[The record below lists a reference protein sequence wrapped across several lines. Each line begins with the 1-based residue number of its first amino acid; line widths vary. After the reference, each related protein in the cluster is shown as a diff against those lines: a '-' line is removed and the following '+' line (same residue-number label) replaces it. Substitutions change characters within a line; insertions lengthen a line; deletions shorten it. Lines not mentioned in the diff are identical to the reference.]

1 MHKFILAEKWG
12 KARGIFMKKKKKNQR
27 KREKSPPGNWIDKK
41 EPDFSEIVSR
51 HGLLQEFS
59 PIFTVTREG
68 AVKGDYWGY
77 FKNR

>member
-1 MHKFILAEKWG
+1 
-12 KARGIFMKKKKKNQR
+12 MKKKKKNH
-27 KREKSPPGNWIDKK
+27 WIDKK